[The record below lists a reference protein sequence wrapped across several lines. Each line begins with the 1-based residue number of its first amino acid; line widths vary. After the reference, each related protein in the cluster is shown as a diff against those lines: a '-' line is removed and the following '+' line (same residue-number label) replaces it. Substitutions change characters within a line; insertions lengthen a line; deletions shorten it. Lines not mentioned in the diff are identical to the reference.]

1 MTQQQSTGTSQSHFR
16 AARSTPPASPFTPSV
31 RIRIPLVLLL
41 FLWLAL
47 CGISTAADYER
58 SQSKGDVEFRLF
70 LTTDPT
76 AEEASK
82 LPAARLSGELL
93 TLEVTGP
100 ASLQVTA
107 ADGLIKARG
116 CVLTRIKPDETTS
129 VATNRK
135 KWVRR
140 YRLEPERPGPAT
152 VQFAELKARYDGGA
166 ETLVWPPLAVNV
178 VTSVQRVSRDE
189 LREDLPLPPY
199 DLGDPHWFALPAWVA
214 AAGLAFGF
222 AGIVAIRT
230 RRALRNRQEDP
241 GHWLHRRISE
251 LQRQNDH
258 DPDSIAHFYSEL
270 ADLFRRYMERRFAVP
285 APTRT
290 TREFLGDLESGNLLD
305 ENQRA
310 ILEQFLI
317 RCDLVKFARQ
327 APSEA
332 DCDSAVRLVLQF
344 VDQCSNKL
352 SEATK

>member
-1 MTQQQSTGTSQSHFR
+1 MTQQQSTGTSQSLFR
-16 AARSTPPASPFTPSV
+16 ATRSTTPASPFTPSV
-31 RIRIPLVLLL
+31 RIPIPTVLLL
-41 FLWLAL
+41 FLWLAP
-47 CGISTAADYER
+47 CGTSTAADFEH
-58 SQSKGDVEFRLF
+58 SQRKGDVEFRLF
-70 LTTDPT
+70 LTTDPA

-82 LPAARLSGELL
+82 LPAVRLSGELL
-93 TLEVTGP
+93 TLEITGP
-100 ASLQVTA
+100 ARLEVTA

-116 CVLTRIKPDETTS
+116 CVITRIKPDETTS
-129 VATNRK
+129 VAPNRK
-135 KWVRR
+135 KWIRR

-152 VQFAELKARYDGGA
+152 VQFGALQARYDGA
-166 ETLVWPPLAVNV
+166 AQTQVWPPLAVNV

-189 LREDLPLPPY
+189 LREDLPLPAY
-199 DLGDPHWFALPAWVA
+199 DLGDPHWFTLPAWGA
-214 AAGLAFGF
+214 AAALTLGF
-222 AGIVAIRT
+222 AGIVAIRI

-241 GHWLHRRISE
+241 GHWLHRRIGE
-251 LQRQNDH
+251 LQRQHDH
-258 DPDSIAHFYSEL
+258 DPDSIAQFYSEL

-332 DCDSAVRLVLQF
+332 DYDSAVQLVLQF
-344 VDQCSNKL
+344 VDQCSRKL